1 MATTIRSSRR
11 GRGLK
16 PADVALTLDDLR
28 DVRLMRL
35 AWYFLSACESGLAGV
50 RKPPEAPERDQSAD

>member
-28 DVRLMRL
+28 DVRLDAARL
-35 AWYFLSACESGLAGV
+35 VFLVRLRERACRRSQAAGG
-50 RKPPEAPERDQSAD
+50 AGA